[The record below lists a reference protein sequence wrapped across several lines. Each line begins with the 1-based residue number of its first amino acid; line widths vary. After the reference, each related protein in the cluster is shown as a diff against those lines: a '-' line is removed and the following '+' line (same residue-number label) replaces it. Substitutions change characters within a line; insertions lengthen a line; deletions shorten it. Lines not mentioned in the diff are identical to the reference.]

1 DRLDVRRVAV
11 VVAAV
16 GLGIDVDA
24 RTRVGGEPVGG
35 GGVLSRLADRAPT
48 SPQLLGSGEG
58 RGVGGRLHPAP
69 GVEAVAR
76 GGGQADQGVAVLPP
90 AATSAPRGVPNSAR
104 SCHMR
109 RMVAR
114 SRHSGDA
121 AARHAVFI
129 GRAPVPAESFDPQ
142 SLCETR
148 SDADRLTIR
157 RRRGHSPPERI
168 WTYPLAP
175 VSAGSRP
182 YCPATKPHVVPG
194 THRPPLQ
201 TSPPVQLFPSEQGA
215 ALLVWTQPVAE
226 LQVSS
231 VHTFPSSQL
240 CAGP

>member
-1 DRLDVRRVAV
+1 MRVARCN
-11 VVAAV
+11 ARAR
-16 GLGIDVDA
+16 GTARDA
-24 RTRVGGEPVGG
+24 DSSDLRESGVKSGPRGAWPSSRRRRGPIRWVCRTRHDRVTCGGW
-35 GGVLSRLADRAPT
+35 S
-48 SPQLLGSGEG
+48 
-58 RGVGGRLHPAP
+58 H
-69 GVEAVAR
+69 AR
-76 GGGQADQGVAVLPP
+76 GTP
-90 AATSAPRGVPNSAR
+90 
-104 SCHMR
+104 
-109 RMVAR
+109 
-114 SRHSGDA
+114 GDA
-121 AARHAVFI
+121 AARDAVFI

-231 VHTFPSSQL
+231 VHTFP
-240 CAGP
+240 